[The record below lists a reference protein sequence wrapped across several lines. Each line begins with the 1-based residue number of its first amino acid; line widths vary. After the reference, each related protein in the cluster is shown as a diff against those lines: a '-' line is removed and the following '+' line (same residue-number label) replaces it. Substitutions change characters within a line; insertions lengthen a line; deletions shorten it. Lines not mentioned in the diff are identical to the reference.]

1 MSVTGCTGGCLLVS
15 QASQVV
21 RAASDEV
28 LQEHF
33 RHDLRQPLVAVSL
46 LVDALVRTDDL
57 EQVALRLAEVQRL
70 VDWALLLLREQE
82 EEGAVQV
89 VDIGE
94 TIADHC
100 TAGAYDCLVRFIEA
114 APARIVVNP
123 VDLTRAVRNL
133 LDNALRASSHGG
145 SVEVAISRDG
155 PDAVL
160 EVSDSG
166 PGFGRLAPM
175 HGHGL
180 VEVRRFAERYGG
192 RLQFGSSQL
201 GGAAVSLRLPL
212 ALGPWAA

>member
-1 MSVTGCTGGCLLVS
+1 M
-15 QASQVV
+15 
-21 RAASDEV
+21 

-100 TAGAYDCLVRFIEA
+100 TAGAYDCLVRFIET

>member
-1 MSVTGCTGGCLLVS
+1 M
-15 QASQVV
+15 
-21 RAASDEV
+21 

>member
-1 MSVTGCTGGCLLVS
+1 MN
-15 QASQVV
+15 QASPLAGV
-21 RAASDEV
+21 ASDEV
-28 LQEHF
+28 LQERF

-46 LVDALVRTDDL
+46 LVDTLTRTVDL
-57 EQVALRLAEVQRL
+57 EQAAARLAEVQRL

-82 EEGAVQV
+82 EEGAVQF

-94 TIADHC
+94 AIADHC
-100 TAGAYDCLVRFIEA
+100 TAGAHDCLVSFIEA
-114 APARIVVNP
+114 APACIVVNP

-133 LDNALRASSHGG
+133 LDNALRASSCGG
-145 SVEVAISRDG
+145 SVEVMIGREG
-155 PDAVL
+155 PDAVV

-192 RLQFGSSQL
+192 RLQFGRSQL
-201 GGAAVSLRLPL
+201 GGAAVTLRLPL
-212 ALGPWAA
+212 ALGPWAT